1 MYWTPLLGWA
11 LLALSMSVAQA
22 QTADPSAPA
31 PEAPSGGAGQ
41 GTTTPGVSVTPSN
54 VVPPISPSVIPVPVT
69 APTGNVAPGP
79 PAASGTAPSREGVR
93 SPGVEGV
100 PQSPISGTLSQ
111 PVNGPTGGSVS
122 SPYGGTGYTSEELGI
137 TMGAFRLY
145 PALEVTTGVDNNVFA
160 QKRAEGTTSS
170 ASAIIV
176 PSLELR
182 SQWLNHQLRF
192 LLSGGFGYYSNA
204 PTQNYSNLTA
214 QVDGKIEILED
225 FYLTPSIAFKR
236 ATEALGTPNVAFAQA
251 PTVVDS
257 IPMKLAVYQKFNR
270 FFYEVSGG
278 ATSIKH
284 YDHSAIISGG
294 QSASERDRMEYEE
307 KVRVGYEVG
316 ADVSVFVQPT
326 LNQRRYSNLLTPSRD
341 SDGLGMAGGA
351 TYTFSPTSTIEGS
364 VGYSSQRT
372 ADGGGTTT
380 ALTFGLGGSWNGYA
394 PLTLRPNISRSISE
408 SALSAYRNIV
418 STVLGVDFTYLVYEA
433 WTAIGGLS
441 YTTAEYE
448 PSSGP
453 NAGTPRTDSY
463 MRGQIGFL
471 YSLRPQI
478 SIGPVYEYTQGSSTD
493 ATGGPSFDRSI
504 FSVRLVARR

>member
-1 MYWTPLLGWA
+1 
-11 LLALSMSVAQA
+11 MSVAQA
-22 QTADPSAPA
+22 QTADQSAPA
-31 PEAPSGGAGQ
+31 PEAPSGSAGQ
-41 GTTTPGVSVTPSN
+41 GPSTPGVSVTPTN
-54 VVPPISPSVIPVPVT
+54 VVPPVSPSVIPIPTT
-69 APTGNVAPGP
+69 APTGGIAPGP
-79 PAASGTAPSREGVR
+79 GAASGTAPSRDAVR

-111 PVNGPTGGSVS
+111 PVSNPTGGGIN

-145 PALEVTTGVDNNVFA
+145 PAIDVTTGVDNNVFA
-160 QKRAEGTTSS
+160 QKKSEGTTSS
-170 ASAIIV
+170 ASVIVV

-192 LLSGGFGYYSNA
+192 LLSGGFGLYANA
-204 PTQNYSNLTA
+204 PTQNYSNVTA
-214 QVDGKIEILED
+214 QVDGKFEILED

-257 IPMKLAVYQKFNR
+257 IPLKLAVYQKFNR
-270 FFYEVSGG
+270 FFYEAAGG
-278 ATSIKH
+278 MTSYKH
-284 YDHSAIISGG
+284 YDHSTIVEGG
-294 QSASERDRMEYEE
+294 SSASERDRMEYEE
-307 KVRVGYEVG
+307 RFRFGYEVSDDI
-316 ADVSVFVQPT
+316 AVFIQPT
-326 LNQRRYSNLLTPSRD
+326 FNQRRYSNILNPLRD
-341 SDGLGMAGGA
+341 SDGFGLAGGS
-351 TYTFSPTSTIEGS
+351 TYTFSPTSSIEGTF
-364 VGYSSQRT
+364 GYSGQST
-372 ADGGGTTT
+372 AGGGGTTT
-380 ALTFGLGGSWNGYA
+380 ALIYGLMGSWNGYA
-394 PLTLRPNISRSISE
+394 PLTLRPNISRTISE

-418 STVLGVDFTYLVYEA
+418 QTVYGVDFTYLIHEA

-448 PSSGP
+448 PSTGA
-453 NAGTPRTDSY
+453 NAGTPRSDNFF
-463 MRGQIGFL
+463 RGQIGFL

-493 ATGGPSFDRSI
+493 AVAGPSFDRQI